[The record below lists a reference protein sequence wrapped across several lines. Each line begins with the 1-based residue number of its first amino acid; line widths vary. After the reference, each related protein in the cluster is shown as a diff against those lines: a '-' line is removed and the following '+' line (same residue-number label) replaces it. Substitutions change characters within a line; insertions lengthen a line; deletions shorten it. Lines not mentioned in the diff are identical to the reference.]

1 MATPTK
7 ATVAKSNSAVEI
19 SQPDAQFFLACL
31 QNFGEDKQID
41 LTKVADALGYTNVA
55 SVGNR
60 FRALRK
66 RYAMNHLE
74 AKAGSGAPKGV
85 KPTDNVTDATKQPD
99 GNETEA
105 NGADGVDTKEDSESE
120 LPTPVKPKAKQAA
133 PRKGAKTTSKPVPAT
148 DSPAKSRKRGA
159 KSTAK
164 PLAKSRVKEEDD
176 ADVSM
181 EDNGNTS
188 SSGMDIAAA

>member
-1 MATPTK
+1 MSTPTK

-19 SQPDAQFFLACL
+19 PQADAQFFLACL
-31 QNFGEDKQID
+31 QNLGEDKQID

-66 RYAMNHLE
+66 RYAMNNLD
-74 AKAGSGAPKGV
+74 AKAGSGVLKGV
-85 KPTDNVTDATKQPD
+85 KQSDTMADSPKQPE
-99 GNETEA
+99 GNDSEV
-105 NGADGVDTKEDSESE
+105 NGADDINMKEESEPE
-120 LPTPVKPKAKQAA
+120 LPTPVKPKAKKAA

-148 DSPAKSRKRGA
+148 DSPAKGRKRAA
-159 KSTAK
+159 KSTTK
-164 PLAKSRVKEEDD
+164 PLSKSRVKEEED
-176 ADVSM
+176 ADVSV